1 MYVPPA
7 FCEDRSDILRA
18 AIEAHPLGTLITSG
32 ASGLRANVLPFT
44 VIDGTDGPRL
54 QAHLAKAN
62 EQVGDLREGCEAL
75 VLFQGPQA
83 YVSPSW
89 YPSKQVNGKAVPT
102 WNYVIVEVRGTP
114 SVKDDPQWL
123 LDQITGLT
131 DRHEAGR
138 AEPWRVTDAPPSYVE
153 AQLRGIVGLEL
164 SVDHMVGK
172 WKLSQNQPAAN
183 RQGVADG
190 LRADGADALARL
202 VAEAGPDH

>member
-7 FCEDRSDILRA
+7 FREDRSDILRA
-18 AIEAHPLGTLITSG
+18 AIEAHPLGTLITRGS
-32 ASGLRANVLPFT
+32 SGLRANVLPFT
-44 VIDGTDGPRL
+44 FIDGADGHRL
-54 QAHLAKAN
+54 HAHLAKAN
-62 EQVGDLREGCEAL
+62 EQVSDLREGCEAL

-89 YPSKQVNGKAVPT
+89 YPTKQLHGKAVPT

-114 SVKDDPQWL
+114 SIKDDPQWL

-153 AQLRGIVGLEL
+153 AQLRGIVGLDL
-164 SVDHMVGK
+164 SVDHMAGT

-183 RQGVADG
+183 RQGVVDG
-190 LRADGADALARL
+190 LQADGADALARL
-202 VAEAGPDH
+202 VAEAGLDH